1 MSTVIPFDRSRRF
14 GLEAEAIINCPEGWS
29 VVKSPRGNSWRCEP
43 PVTQKPVEQAKSDAD
58 AIDEHAAK
66 PKHRTVVYRTYNK
79 ITEEPLVTLYPGLL
93 WAGKHTTVGGVPGL
107 GKTLIWTDVAAR
119 LSRGGKISPY
129 SGERFAPVTVLAWSG
144 EDDAADTLK
153 PRLRVAGAD
162 LARVLDLVGVLGLEG
177 NHEHLNLGEHLGA
190 LDKALAVTGARVLVL
205 DPISSVLGKIDSHQ
219 NTQVR
224 AVLDPIKRILEK
236 HKAALLSI
244 QHLSKNDR
252 TSAINRFSG
261 SISFV
266 GAPRAAFMCLRN
278 PLESSKAD
286 RWLLPAKCNLIPEAP
301 GYSFRIASKD
311 GQPVLEWSDDRADV
325 DLDEAL
331 AAQGPTKTEQAEDLL
346 RSVLVPGVEVAA
358 ADIERMCRERGFGRS
373 VRRDAL
379 KSIGAKAKR
388 VGEKGTK
395 DGHWAWSLPP
405 GVIQGGEGFDDA
417 PHGEAVAA
425 AARAPLEAA
434 ATQVEKDWTS
444 E

>member
-1 MSTVIPFDRSRRF
+1 VSTELQRGPFITEEAAKAACPTGWTIRKSSRGRAVW
-14 GLEAEAIINCPEGWS
+14 L
-29 VVKSPRGNSWRCEP
+29 VP
-43 PVTQKPVEQAKSDAD
+43 PDQQTPVEKKESNVS

-66 PKHRTVVYRTYNK
+66 PKHRTVVYRTYSK
-79 ITEEPLVTLYPGLL
+79 IAEEPLINIYPGLL

-107 GKTLIWTDVAAR
+107 GKTLIWTDIAAR

-129 SGERFAPVTVLAWSG
+129 SDEQFAPVTVLAWSG

-162 LARVLDLVGVLGLEG
+162 LTRVLDLIGVLGLEG
-177 NHEHLNLGEHLGA
+177 NHEHLNLGEHLPA

-224 AVLDPIKRILEK
+224 AVLDPIKRVLEK

-278 PLESSKAD
+278 PLENSKAD

-301 GYSFRIASKD
+301 GYALRIASKE
-311 GQPVLEWSDDRADV
+311 GQPVLEWSTARADV

-331 AAQGPTKTEQAEDLL
+331 GVQGPTKTEVAEDLL
-346 RSVLVPGVEVAA
+346 RSVLMSGAV
-358 ADIERMCRERGFGRS
+358 
-373 VRRDAL
+373 
-379 KSIGAKAKR
+379 SIFF
-388 VGEKGTK
+388 
-395 DGHWAWSLPP
+395 H
-405 GVIQGGEGFDDA
+405 
-417 PHGEAVAA
+417 
-425 AARAPLEAA
+425 
-434 ATQVEKDWTS
+434 
-444 E
+444 